1 MHYAVA
7 PLIYRDAGGFDLSY
21 ITGRIFLRSV
31 YCAYLIIAFIGH
43 YIVVYY
49 FAHRACHK
57 ATTFKT
63 NRNNKRRQAL
73 RGVAG
78 VGWGRE

>member
-7 PLIYRDAGGFDLSY
+7 PLIYRDAGGFDSSY

-31 YCAYLIIAFIGH
+31 YRAYLIIAFIGR

-63 NRNNKRRQAL
+63 NRSDKG
-73 RGVAG
+73 RGEARG
-78 VGWGRE
+78 